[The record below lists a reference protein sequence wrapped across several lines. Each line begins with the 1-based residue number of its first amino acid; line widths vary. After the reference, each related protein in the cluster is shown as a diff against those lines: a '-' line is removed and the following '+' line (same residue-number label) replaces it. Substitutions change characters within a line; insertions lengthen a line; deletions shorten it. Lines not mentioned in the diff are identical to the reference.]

1 MYNLSMSKT
10 QPKSDPK
17 AKHDWTFLSNHGHL
31 LIQIA
36 KKPEIK
42 INELAAVVGI
52 SERRAQ
58 SIVGDLESAGY
69 LEVTRIGRRN
79 SYQVITSSKFR
90 HPLESNKSIN
100 ALLKIFQ

>member
-1 MYNLSMSKT
+1 MYNFYMSKR
-10 QPKSDPK
+10 PLKRDPK
-17 AKHDWTFLSNHGHL
+17 EKLDWTFLSNHGHL

-42 INELAAVVGI
+42 INELASAVGI

-79 SYQVITSSKFR
+79 RYQVITSAKFR

>member
-1 MYNLSMSKT
+1 MYNRAMSKLP
-10 QPKSDPK
+10 PKIEGK
-17 AKHDWTFLSNHGHL
+17 IKHDWTFLSNHGHL

-52 SERRAQ
+52 SERRVQ
-58 SIVGDLESAGY
+58 SIVGDLEAAGY

-79 SYQVITSSKFR
+79 RYQVNTNSKFR